1 MTFPSS
7 CASAIGAFWPVMAAA
22 TWATFAAAFATSE
35 SAASGPVLLR
45 PHAMASPAMPTMIAA
60 APRATG

>member
-1 MTFPSS
+1 MKY
-7 CASAIGAFWPVMAAA
+7 VL
-22 TWATFAAAFATSE
+22 TFAAAFATSE